1 MTTIKVGDEV
11 KVRRYN
17 FKTGLHYGP
26 ITAGVVKRIT
36 GGNQDDDVV
45 YSILPVRKA
54 GDRRFVFPMDFYAIE
69 IVEKGGLDD

>member
-1 MTTIKVGDEV
+1 MTTIKVGDAV

-17 FKTGLHYGP
+17 FISGQHYGP
-26 ITAGVVKRIT
+26 TTAGVVKMVT
-36 GGNQDDDVV
+36 DGNQDDDVV